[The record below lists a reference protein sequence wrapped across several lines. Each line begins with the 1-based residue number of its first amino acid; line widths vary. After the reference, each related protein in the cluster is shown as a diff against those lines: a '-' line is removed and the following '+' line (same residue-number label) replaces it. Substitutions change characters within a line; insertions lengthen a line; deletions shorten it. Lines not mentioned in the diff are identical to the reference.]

1 MAVSIAV
8 IAKSPRPGRVK
19 TRLCPPC
26 TPSEAAR
33 LAEAALRDTLAAVRA
48 TPCSSRLLVLE
59 GEPGGWADPA
69 FEVIP
74 QRGGTLDER
83 LAAAFEDAAGPTL
96 LIGMDTPQVTP
107 GLLLDGLHAMKAPRT
122 DAVLGPATDGGY
134 WAIGL
139 KKPDPRAF
147 LGVPM
152 STADTCRAQAERLL
166 GLGLRLRFL
175 PPLRD
180 VDRIEDARSAAA
192 AGRRTRFAA
201 ALRSLALPAAAP

>member
-1 MAVSIAV
+1 MAISIAV

-26 TPSEAAR
+26 TPREAAG

-48 TPCSSRLLVLE
+48 TPCAGRLLVLE
-59 GEPGGWADPA
+59 GEPGAWAGPE

-74 QRGGTLDER
+74 QRGGPLDER

-96 LIGMDTPQVTP
+96 LIGMDTPQITP
-107 GLLLDGLHAMKAPRT
+107 RLLLEGIRALEAPKA
-122 DAVLGPATDGGY
+122 DAVLGPAMDGGY

-139 KKPDPRAF
+139 KNPDPRAF

-152 STADTCRAQAERLL
+152 STADTCRAQVERLSDL
-166 GLGLRLRFL
+166 GLGLRFL

-180 VDRIEDARSAAA
+180 VDRIEDARAAAA
-192 AGRRTRFAA
+192 AGRRTHFAA
-201 ALRSLALPAAAP
+201 AFRSLAFRAAAP